1 MSNSVKKSLAWSA
14 FGEIAA
20 KLIGPITTI
29 LLAHILTP
37 GDFGVIAICNMI
49 LFFCEIIV
57 DAGFGKYLIQADFR
71 SKQDLLSYAA
81 TAFWTNLVVAI
92 LIWSVIIVSRHSI
105 SVFFD
110 KPEYSLVIA
119 VATGQMVIISVI
131 STQLGLLRREFRYK
145 ELSYVR
151 IMASCVPLIITVP
164 IAYFY
169 RSYWSMVIG
178 TYCSYICQSV
188 ALALLLKWRPKL
200 SWSFEKL
207 RRMFSFSFWS
217 LLEGLAHW
225 LIFWVDVFIL
235 TKLYSAYY
243 VGLYKNSSSII
254 MSMFLMVASSV
265 MPVLFST
272 LSRIKDPTRSFGVVL
287 RIERLVLY
295 IICPAATILWFCR
308 TQITDILLGQ
318 QWTEAALIIGYWG
331 IIMAVSIA
339 IYSFPAEAFKSM
351 GKPKYLFFYQLSYLL
366 ILVPLCWWAASKDF
380 WTFVN
385 VRFYCVAAQI
395 LLFVIFARL
404 LLHWPILKFF
414 SNWRNP
420 AVIVI
425 TIVLINCLLNIY
437 TDNIYMFLVNCVLAL
452 LGLAVCKN
460 DIKHLIG
467 TLNLDP
473 SVIESDVEGEE

>member
-1 MSNSVKKSLAWSA
+1 MTNTVNKSLAWSA

-20 KLIGPITTI
+20 KLIGPVTTI

-37 GDFGVIAICNMI
+37 NDFGVIALCNMI

-57 DAGFGKYLIQADFR
+57 DAGFGKYLVQGSFD
-71 SKQDLLSYAA
+71 SKKELMEYAS
-81 TAFWTNLVVAI
+81 TAFWTNFIVAL
-92 LIWSVIIVSRHSI
+92 LIWLIIILSRYPI
-105 SVFFD
+105 STFFD
-110 KPEYSLVIA
+110 KPEYSDVIA
-119 VATGQMVIISVI
+119 VATGQMVIVSII
-131 STQLGLLRREFRYK
+131 STQLGLLRREFRFK

-151 IMASCVPLIITVP
+151 IIASCVPLAITVP

-169 RSYWSMVIG
+169 RSYWAMVIG
-178 TYCSYICQSV
+178 TYCSYLCQSA
-188 ALALLLKWRPKL
+188 ALAYLLRWKPDLMWSYAKLK
-200 SWSFEKL
+200 
-207 RRMFSFSFWS
+207 RMFSFSFWS

-272 LSRIKDPTRSFGVVL
+272 LSRIKDSSKSFDVVL

-308 TQITDILLGQ
+308 TIITDILLGH
-318 QWTEAALIIGYWG
+318 QWTEASLIVGYWG
-331 IIMAVSIA
+331 IIMALSIA

-366 ILVPLCWWAASKDF
+366 ILVPLCWWGASKDF

-385 VRFYCVAAQI
+385 IRFYCVAAQI
-395 LLFVIFARL
+395 VLFVIFAKS
-404 LLHWPILKFF
+404 LLHWSISKFF

-420 AVIVI
+420 IIIVI
-425 TIVLINCLLNIY
+425 GLILLNFVIDVYSKDIYIFIANCLLAIF
-437 TDNIYMFLVNCVLAL
+437 TLVVF
-452 LGLAVCKN
+452 KN
-460 DIKHLIG
+460 DIKRLIG

-473 SVIESDVEGEE
+473 STSKNE

>member
-178 TYCSYICQSV
+178 TYC
-188 ALALLLKWRPKL
+188 
-200 SWSFEKL
+200 
-207 RRMFSFSFWS
+207 
-217 LLEGLAHW
+217 
-225 LIFWVDVFIL
+225 
-235 TKLYSAYY
+235 
-243 VGLYKNSSSII
+243 
-254 MSMFLMVASSV
+254 
-265 MPVLFST
+265 
-272 LSRIKDPTRSFGVVL
+272 
-287 RIERLVLY
+287 
-295 IICPAATILWFCR
+295 
-308 TQITDILLGQ
+308 
-318 QWTEAALIIGYWG
+318 
-331 IIMAVSIA
+331 
-339 IYSFPAEAFKSM
+339 
-351 GKPKYLFFYQLSYLL
+351 
-366 ILVPLCWWAASKDF
+366 
-380 WTFVN
+380 
-385 VRFYCVAAQI
+385 
-395 LLFVIFARL
+395 
-404 LLHWPILKFF
+404 
-414 SNWRNP
+414 
-420 AVIVI
+420 
-425 TIVLINCLLNIY
+425 
-437 TDNIYMFLVNCVLAL
+437 
-452 LGLAVCKN
+452 
-460 DIKHLIG
+460 
-467 TLNLDP
+467 
-473 SVIESDVEGEE
+473 